1 MVIRALKDINIDF
14 LYYVLSDNSFFEYV
28 TKSAKGTKMPRGD
41 KNKIMQFNIAIFSYD
56 IQQKIGNFLSKIDE
70 KININNHINDNLEQ
84 QKAAF
89 F

>member
-1 MVIRALKDINIDF
+1 
-14 LYYVLSDNSFFEYV
+14 
-28 TKSAKGTKMPRGD
+28 MPRGD
-41 KNKIMQFNIAIFSYD
+41 KNKIMQFNIPIFSYD
-56 IQQKIGNFLSKIDE
+56 IQQKIDE